1 MQASMTQLLKRVERQ
16 LTEVRDVFL
25 ENLAEKAVEISPVD
39 TGAYVTSHTIT
50 TVSGGGRSRTSH
62 NKPKDQDKKVKKDEA
77 FDQLLG
83 DIASLPEEATKVYFT
98 NRSPHA
104 KYVEEDHGYGVFS
117 VVRNVAPY
125 LLEQAVLEVRSRE

>member
-1 MQASMTQLLKRVERQ
+1 MTQLLRRVERQ

-25 ENLAEKAVEISPVD
+25 ENVAERAVQESPVD

-62 NKPKDQDKKVKKDEA
+62 NKPKNQDEKVKKDEA
-77 FDQLLG
+77 RDQLLS
-83 DIASLPEEATKVYFT
+83 DIAALPADATKVYFT

-104 KYVEEDHGYGVFS
+104 KFVEDRHENGGVFTI
-117 VVRNVAPY
+117 VRNVAPY
-125 LLEQAVLEVRSRE
+125 LLEQAVLEVRSRT

>member
-62 NKPKDQDKKVKKDEA
+62 NKPKDQDPEAKRNEA